1 MMVSINKVGSIHWSV
16 MLTSVLFIGLVVTAV
31 YRFFNAPEN
40 KIGIIVAADLVVM
53 ADIFKK
59 IETAC
64 NIVGV
69 KGKKDSIDF
78 LNVTS
83 FAGKDVGP
91 LTLAYPEKWQ
101 GPYVKDN
108 PKIQGKFYQLVK
120 TLKGYFILP
129 GDGVELPNGKIM
141 GKDLIISES
150 SDIPA
155 MLKDEQALFYKGKSL
170 GIQLDISTSVFD
182 DLMTENI
189 IASNDGFAM
198 KVQDSSVSVA
208 TK

>member
-1 MMVSINKVGSIHWSV
+1 MVALNKVGSIHWSV
-16 MLTSVLFIGLVVTAV
+16 MLTSILFLGLVVTAV

-40 KIGIIVAADLVVM
+40 KMGSIVAADLSVM
-53 ADIFKK
+53 ANIFKE
-59 IETAC
+59 IETNC
-64 NIVGV
+64 SIVGV
-69 KGKKDSIDF
+69 KGNKDSIDF
-78 LNVTS
+78 LNVAS

-101 GPYVKDN
+101 GPYLKDN

-141 GKDLIISES
+141 GKDLIITES
-150 SDIPA
+150 SDLPA
-155 MLKDEQALFYKGKSL
+155 LLKDATALFYNGKSL

-198 KVQDSSVSVA
+198 KAQDSSVPVA
-208 TK
+208 KT

>member
-1 MMVSINKVGSIHWSV
+1 MVAMNKAGSIHWSV
-16 MLTSVLFIGLVVTAV
+16 MLTSVLFIGLVITAV

-40 KIGIIVAADLVVM
+40 KMGSIVVADLAIM
-53 ADIFKK
+53 ANIFKE
-59 IETAC
+59 IETTC

-69 KGKKDSIDF
+69 KGNKDSIDF

-83 FAGKDVGP
+83 FAGKNVGP

-108 PKIQGKFYQLVK
+108 LKIQGKFYQIVK

-141 GKDLIISES
+141 GKDLIVTES

-155 MLKDEQALFYKGKSL
+155 LLKDEKALLYKGKSL
-170 GIQLDISTSVFD
+170 GVQLDISTSVFD

-189 IASNDGFAM
+189 IASDDGFAM
-198 KVQDSSVSVA
+198 KVQNSSVPVA
-208 TK
+208 AT